1 MDHSKHGPLNVG
13 DKFLGKYEVRGMLG
27 RGGYAFVYECLD
39 VFLGRSVALKIFKPV
54 SGGPVDVE
62 RAAQKEARAL
72 LLISDERLVKLIDAG
87 THDGLV
93 YLVMEKLNGRTL
105 RDVLQEVGRLTV
117 PEALYIMLQVMRALA
132 AAHRAGVIHRDIK
145 PENIF
150 IEADLSVKVLD
161 LGIAKVQGL
170 GAQTTHR
177 DGLRG
182 TVLYMAPEQLQGH
195 GTTPRTDIYATGV
208 VGFEMLVGHYLY
220 LGEAPPTYE
229 EVAWRQISF
238 EPPMLDEID
247 AEIPHY
253 VAKLI
258 RRLILK
264 APEQRYETA
273 DHVIELLLGILNR
286 LHDEWTPKGKFILRR
301 LHEPLS
307 LQGAPSPQD
316 AARLVEAISRQVTVK
331 APQVPA
337 GDTEPLSKQPFSD
350 AGGARTA
357 FLVSSPSSAMSGA
370 TTLASARRKAPSSS
384 EKPTMW
390 AVPRSA
396 LASET
401 RSTSEPPRPLASAQ
415 TSTAPLKT
423 SSPPVPAAGSSSSKH
438 EAVAS
443 RDSSRAILLPGTPP
457 PVAAQV
463 RARAV
468 VVAPPFLRDPVIRLA
483 GIAAVV
489 FGIVAGTGYGWLKFA
504 NDSDGATTATA
515 DHSAEVAPTTE
526 PAKASAPRSVP
537 ALPVVTAAT
546 TPAAAA
552 SQTDLDTT
560 PAPRVSASPPPSLVG
575 AAPTPAPARSQ
586 AKASPAAKSRDP
598 LMPSD
603 AEIKRRMQQLGSGL
617 GPEPSAPPPAP
628 ARAQPR
634 ASSSAIF

>member
-1 MDHSKHGPLNVG
+1 MDQSKHGPLNVG

-105 RDVLQEVGRLTV
+105 REVLQEVGRLTV

-247 AEIPHY
+247 AGIPHY

-337 GDTEPLSKQPFSD
+337 GDTEPFSKQPFSD

-357 FLVSSPSSAMSGA
+357 FSVSSPSSALSGGS
-370 TTLASARRKAPSSS
+370 TLASARRKEPSSS

-401 RSTSEPPRPLASAQ
+401 RSTSEPPRPVASAQ

-438 EAVAS
+438 PAVAS
-443 RDSSRAILLPGTPP
+443 RDSSRAIPLPGTPP

-463 RARAV
+463 RPRAV
-468 VVAPPFLRDPVIRLA
+468 VVAPPFLRDPVIRLT
-483 GIAAVV
+483 GIAAMV

-504 NDSDGATTATA
+504 NGSPAATETA
-515 DHSAEVAPTTE
+515 DHSAQAVPTTDA
-526 PAKASAPRSVP
+526 AKASAPRLVP

-546 TPAAAA
+546 TPAASG
-552 SQTDLDTT
+552 SQTALDIT
-560 PAPRVSASPPPSLVG
+560 PAPRMSASPSPSPV
-575 AAPTPAPARSQ
+575 AATPTPAATVRSH
-586 AKASPAAKSRDP
+586 AKASAAAKTRDP

-617 GPEPSAPPPAP
+617 DPEPPTNPPAP
-628 ARAQPR
+628 GRAQPR